1 MLTYEK
7 PVMKLSELMAMGFPE
22 EMLLNAYRTKG
33 QQFAQKMNPG
43 KKNSPIIFMTEE
55 FERWREKIQQEENR
69 SLYQKRGVV

>member
-33 QQFAQKMNPG
+33 QRFAQKMNPA
-43 KKNSPIIFMTEE
+43 KKNSPIVFYTEE
-55 FERWREKIQQEENR
+55 FERWREDRQKAENDA
-69 SLYQKRGVV
+69 LYPTRGVI